1 MSLIMEGFLE
11 EIIFKLAFGK
21 KKSRAWQTNPN
32 SRGITQ
38 RKKKDCF
45 KRKKVTS
52 QKTNYK
58 KK

>member
-38 RKKKDCF
+38 RKKKTAQGYRGP
-45 KRKKVTS
+45 KRTV
-52 QKTNYK
+52 
-58 KK
+58 

>member
-38 RKKKDCF
+38 RKKRLLKGTE
-45 KRKKVTS
+45 V
-52 QKTNYK
+52 QKEQCDLG
-58 KK
+58 

>member
-1 MSLIMEGFLE
+1 MEGFLE

-38 RKKKDCF
+38 RKKKDCS
-45 KRKKVTS
+45 RVQRSKKNSVIWDTA
-52 QKTNYK
+52 
-58 KK
+58 